1 MKNSFLYNL
10 IRATGI
16 YIFITALLHIFILLI
31 DAFKN
36 LDFSKFNYFAVLDA
50 QLLFPGITSGKISY
64 VVSVLLS
71 FAIIGLVFLF
81 ITRKNQK

>member
-36 LDFSKFNYFAVLDA
+36 LDFSKFNYFTVLDA